1 MKLLTVMLAIS
12 CVSVLVYWYIPV
24 IQLVAAFDVILI
36 SIAIVFYG
44 LPEELREEVLG
55 LFE

>member
-1 MKLLTVMLAIS
+1 MKLLTVMLAVS

-36 SIAIVFYG
+36 AIVVVFYG
-44 LPEELREEVLG
+44 LPEEVKEEVLG
-55 LFE
+55 WFE